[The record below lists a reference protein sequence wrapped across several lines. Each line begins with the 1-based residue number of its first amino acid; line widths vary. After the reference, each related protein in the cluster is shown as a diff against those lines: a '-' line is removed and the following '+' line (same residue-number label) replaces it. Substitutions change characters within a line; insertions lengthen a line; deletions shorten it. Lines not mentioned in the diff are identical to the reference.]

1 MADKSV
7 LEMMLSRYETRSG
20 LDRENAIKE
29 VLQEIVL
36 CGLSRSGFFHNAAF
50 YGGSALRIFY
60 QLDRF
65 SEDLDF
71 SLIEPDSD
79 YRLEEYF
86 PAVKNEAASYGLHVD
101 VEEKV
106 KNQYSAIQSAF
117 LKENTKE
124 SLLFFYPDG
133 EIYKDI
139 DPKKRIKVKFE
150 VDTHPASGAGFER
163 RYQLLPAP
171 YEIQLFDEASLFA
184 GKIHAVI
191 CRSWKNRIKGRDL
204 YDYIFYLSRG
214 AKVNLVYLRNKLA
227 DSGYISPEDS
237 CSLDDVKGMLE
248 KRFQSIDFRQAK
260 EDVLPFIRDTGVLD
274 LWSEN
279 FFNAVTERLESLE
292 GD

>member
-1 MADKSV
+1 MIWLTKCIGNDAS
-7 LEMMLSRYETRSG
+7 
-20 LDRENAIKE
+20 
-29 VLQEIVL
+29 
-36 CGLSRSGFFHNAAF
+36 AF
-50 YGGSALRIFY
+50 
-60 QLDRF
+60 
-65 SEDLDF
+65 
-71 SLIEPDSD
+71 
-79 YRLEEYF
+79 RLEEYF

-117 LKENTKE
+117 LKENTRE

-133 EIYKDI
+133 GIYKDI
-139 DPKKRIKVKFE
+139 DPKRRIKVKFE
-150 VDTHPASGAGFER
+150 VDTHPAPGAGFER

-260 EDVLPFIRDTGVLD
+260 EDVLPFIRDPGVLD

-292 GD
+292 ED

>member
-1 MADKSV
+1 M
-7 LEMMLSRYETRSG
+7 
-20 LDRENAIKE
+20 
-29 VLQEIVL
+29 
-36 CGLSRSGFFHNAAF
+36 
-50 YGGSALRIFY
+50 
-60 QLDRF
+60 
-65 SEDLDF
+65 
-71 SLIEPDSD
+71 
-79 YRLEEYF
+79 
-86 PAVKNEAASYGLHVD
+86 
-101 VEEKV
+101 

-117 LKENTKE
+117 LKENTRE

-133 EIYKDI
+133 GIYKDI
-139 DPKKRIKVKFE
+139 DPKRRIKVKFE

-260 EDVLPFIRDTGVLD
+260 EDVLPFIRDPGVLD

>member
-1 MADKSV
+1 M
-7 LEMMLSRYETRSG
+7 
-20 LDRENAIKE
+20 
-29 VLQEIVL
+29 
-36 CGLSRSGFFHNAAF
+36 
-50 YGGSALRIFY
+50 
-60 QLDRF
+60 
-65 SEDLDF
+65 
-71 SLIEPDSD
+71 
-79 YRLEEYF
+79 
-86 PAVKNEAASYGLHVD
+86 
-101 VEEKV
+101 

-117 LKENTKE
+117 LKENTRE

-133 EIYKDI
+133 GIYKDI
-139 DPKKRIKVKFE
+139 DPKRRIKVKFE

-171 YEIQLFDEASLFA
+171 YEIQLFDEAS
-184 GKIHAVI
+184 
-191 CRSWKNRIKGRDL
+191 
-204 YDYIFYLSRG
+204 
-214 AKVNLVYLRNKLA
+214 LA

-260 EDVLPFIRDTGVLD
+260 EDVLPFIRDPGVLD

>member
-1 MADKSV
+1 M
-7 LEMMLSRYETRSG
+7 
-20 LDRENAIKE
+20 
-29 VLQEIVL
+29 
-36 CGLSRSGFFHNAAF
+36 
-50 YGGSALRIFY
+50 
-60 QLDRF
+60 
-65 SEDLDF
+65 
-71 SLIEPDSD
+71 
-79 YRLEEYF
+79 EEYF

-117 LKENTKE
+117 LKENTRE

-133 EIYKDI
+133 GIYKDI
-139 DPKKRIKVKFE
+139 DPKRRIKVKFE

-171 YEIQLFDEASLFA
+171 YEIQLFDEAS
-184 GKIHAVI
+184 
-191 CRSWKNRIKGRDL
+191 
-204 YDYIFYLSRG
+204 
-214 AKVNLVYLRNKLA
+214 LA

-260 EDVLPFIRDTGVLD
+260 EDVLPFIRDPGVLD